1 MRIRRRTA
9 ADSTRAKRSAE
20 PVMRKWRVAEK
31 ATTPTVGSCDG
42 DRKSAD
48 ARGMS
53 VAAKDTRT
61 AVSELWKLSRRDF
74 ATRFQWRTARL
85 VFEDVDITRKSLW

>member
-1 MRIRRRTA
+1 
-9 ADSTRAKRSAE
+9 
-20 PVMRKWRVAEK
+20 MRKRRVAEG
-31 ATTPTVGSCDG
+31 ATTPTVGNCDG

-48 ARGMS
+48 ACCMS

-61 AVSELWKLSRRDF
+61 AVSELWKHSRRDF